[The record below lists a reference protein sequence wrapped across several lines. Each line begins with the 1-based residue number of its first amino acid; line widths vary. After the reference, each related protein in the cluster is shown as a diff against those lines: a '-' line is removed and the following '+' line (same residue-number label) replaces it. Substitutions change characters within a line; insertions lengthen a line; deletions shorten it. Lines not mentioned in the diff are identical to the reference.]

1 MSMQRLLLVD
11 DEESLLRLMEKF
23 LKRAGYE
30 VDSCECAED
39 AWRLF
44 SAEDKAYAVVIV
56 DLSLPDMRGDQLLI
70 QMRQQRPG
78 VRAVICSGMPPSE
91 AAALP
96 SDELRYLQKPF
107 LPRMLI
113 EAVAALTDGPSA
125 EA

>member
-30 VDSCECAED
+30 VDSCGCAED

-44 SAEDKAYAVVIV
+44 SAKDKAYAVVIL
-56 DLSLPDMRGDQLLI
+56 DLSLPDMPGDQLLI
-70 QMRQQRPG
+70 RMRRQRPG
-78 VRAVICSGMPPSE
+78 IRAVICSGLPPLG
-91 AAALP
+91 AAALQ

-113 EAVAALTDGPSA
+113 EAVVALAD
-125 EA
+125 